1 MKRILLIGVLLV
13 VAIGLYLR
21 LGNDRTVGAVDEK
34 AAREEEIAVKT
45 VAAKVQPMPVVAEA
59 VGTVEPEHRVEVRPE
74 MNGVLEEVLFRE
86 GEDVRKGQRLFR
98 IDDRAARATLDQAQA
113 TLARDEAQLLEA
125 RAQRERLKPL
135 AEREYI
141 TRQEYEQALA
151 SMEALAATA
160 KADRAQV
167 EMARVQLGY
176 SEIRA
181 PITGRTGS
189 LAVKEGNLV
198 NTAGA
203 TPLVVIMGID
213 PVQVAF
219 NIPQRYL
226 EEVRRQ
232 AGSGDMRVA
241 IYREQ
246 GRVSVAE
253 GKVVFIDNTVNPQT
267 GTVLLKARVPNRDQA
282 LWPGEFILAQ
292 LVLKIEPDAV
302 VVPAS
307 AVRPGQ
313 KGPYVYIVDDAK
325 ARLRPVQVLRQVED
339 LAVIGE
345 GLKGGELVIT
355 ELPFNLTPGKAVKPT
370 GEPHS

>member
-1 MKRILLIGVLLV
+1 
-13 VAIGLYLR
+13 
-21 LGNDRTVGAVDEK
+21 
-34 AAREEEIAVKT
+34 
-45 VAAKVQPMPVVAEA
+45 
-59 VGTVEPEHRVEVRPE
+59 VRPE
-74 MNGVLEEVLFRE
+74 MNGVLEEVAFRE

-113 TLARDEAQLLEA
+113 ALARDEAQLLEA

-151 SMEALAATA
+151 SMEALAATV

-181 PITGRTGS
+181 PISGRTGS

-198 NTAGA
+198 NTSGA

-246 GRVSVAE
+246 GRVQVAE

-267 GTVLLKARVPNRDQA
+267 GTVLLKARVPNGDQA
-282 LWPGEFILAQ
+282 LWPGEFILAR
-292 LVLKIEPDAV
+292 LVLKIEPGAV

-313 KGPYVYIVDDAK
+313 KGPYVYVVDDAK
-325 ARLRPVQVLRQVED
+325 ARLQPVQVLRQVEE

-345 GLKGGELVIT
+345 GLKGGEMVIT
-355 ELPFNLTPGKAVKPT
+355 ELPSNLTPGKAVKPT